1 MPRTARPLRLA
12 TLAEFLGCAF
22 EGDGDA
28 TIHGFG
34 SLLGARDD
42 ELVFLRDAGYAES
55 LLNASAS
62 AVLAPEGVDVGDRS
76 VLRSASPAHD
86 FTRLIEEFAPV
97 MRPAEGIAVGAHVAA
112 TAIVHA
118 SASIEAGAAIGP
130 GCRVGARTIIAANA
144 TLTRDVVV
152 GADCWIHTGAVLREE
167 TTVGD
172 RVVLQPGVVLGGDGF
187 GLVADSSG
195 RPAAMAQRGRVVVE
209 DDVEIGAN
217 TTVDRATFD
226 ETRIRRGAKIDNLV
240 QIAHNCDI
248 GENVLIVAQT
258 GLAGGTIVG
267 NGAIVMAQVGRTGHL
282 RIGDRRVRRGP
293 GGPASRCPRRRPRVR
308 LSRRWK
314 SGPGTGSTAALKKP
328 SGAVAPGADALE
340 SAARRSS
347 WRARRFRGR
356 LRRAS

>member
-118 SASIEAGAAIGP
+118 SASIESGATIGP

-217 TTVDRATFD
+217 STVDRATFD

-267 NGAIVMAQVGRTGHL
+267 NGAILMAQVGSAGHL
-282 RIGDRRVRRGP
+282 RIGDRAFVGARAGLHRDVPDGGRVFGSPQMEER
-293 GGPASRCPRRRPRVR
+293 AWHRV
-308 LSRRWK
+308 
-314 SGPGTGSTAALKKP
+314 TAALKKLP
-328 SGAVAPGADALE
+328 ELLRRVRRLE
-340 SAARRSS
+340 SALENRSGGPDS
-347 WRARRFRGR
+347 SEGDSAD
-356 LRRAS
+356 AK